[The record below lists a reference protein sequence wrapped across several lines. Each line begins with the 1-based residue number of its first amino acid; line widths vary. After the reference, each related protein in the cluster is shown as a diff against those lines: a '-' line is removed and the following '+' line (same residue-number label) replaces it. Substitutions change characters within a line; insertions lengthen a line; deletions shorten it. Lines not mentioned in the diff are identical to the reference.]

1 MGQDFPLSPIAVYLH
16 NPFCLRPCPYCS
28 FYRVAYHQKQQAE
41 YLGLLIEELK
51 LWKREIGRKISAK
64 SVYFGGGTPALLTAE
79 GINNI
84 LQEMHLEPDAEI
96 TLEINPIQIT
106 PTFVQELQATAV
118 NRISLGVQSFDDEM
132 LRLLGRRHH
141 GSDIP
146 AKMEL
151 LRDAGYENISL
162 DLLYGLPAQTPEMLR
177 TDIEELLKQKPQ
189 HISTY
194 LLTLDEDSPML
205 SDIESGKIPHLANDD
220 LAADMYEL
228 VCELLTEAGYT
239 HYEISNFALPG
250 YESRHNLSY
259 WHSEPYLALGA
270 SASGW
275 LPPWRYD
282 NPASIRK
289 HQNNIRKQVLMP
301 HKKRRQGKAA
311 EEDYLMMGLRL
322 TQGIDRADFERR
334 FGRDVTEGREKTMG
348 KLLFCRMI
356 ELDDN
361 WLRLS
366 ESALFISNVVIG
378 ELMWR

>member
-162 DLLYGLPAQTPEMLR
+162 DLLYGLPAQTPEMLQ
-177 TDIEELLKQKPQ
+177 TDIEELRRQKPQ

-205 SDIESGKIPHLANDD
+205 SDIESGKIPRLADDD
-220 LAADMYEL
+220 LAADMYDL
-228 VCELLTEAGYT
+228 ICELLTEAGYT

-259 WHSEPYLALGA
+259 WHNEPYLALGA

-289 HQNNIRKQVLMP
+289 HQNNIQKQVLMP

-334 FGRDVTEGREKTMG
+334 FGHDLSEGRQAALD
-348 KLLFCRMI
+348 KLLSLKLI
-356 ELDDN
+356 ELDEN
-361 WLRLS
+361 RLQLN
-366 ESALFISNVVIG
+366 ENALFISNSVIG
-378 ELMWR
+378 ELL

>member
-1 MGQDFPLSPIAVYLH
+1 
-16 NPFCLRPCPYCS
+16 
-28 FYRVAYHQKQQAE
+28 
-41 YLGLLIEELK
+41 LIEELK

-177 TDIEELLKQKPQ
+177 TDIEELLKAK
-189 HISTY
+189 TAAY
-194 LLTLDEDSPML
+194 LHL
-205 SDIESGKIPHLANDD
+205 SA
-220 LAADMYEL
+220 
-228 VCELLTEAGYT
+228 
-239 HYEISNFALPG
+239 
-250 YESRHNLSY
+250 
-259 WHSEPYLALGA
+259 YLG
-270 SASGW
+270 
-275 LPPWRYD
+275 
-282 NPASIRK
+282 
-289 HQNNIRKQVLMP
+289 
-301 HKKRRQGKAA
+301 
-311 EEDYLMMGLRL
+311 
-322 TQGIDRADFERR
+322 
-334 FGRDVTEGREKTMG
+334 
-348 KLLFCRMI
+348 
-356 ELDDN
+356 
-361 WLRLS
+361 
-366 ESALFISNVVIG
+366 
-378 ELMWR
+378 